1 MFFNYVKRDKMTNLT
16 SMKRLL
22 SGICLTMIFTLTMS
36 QDFEV
41 NLWPDMMH
49 DPNSDEKEIQVYT
62 DILRISNV
70 QVPSVA
76 VYLPAKRQAT
86 GQAVLICPGGGY
98 NILAYD
104 WEGIDVARWFASKGI
119 AAIVLKYRLPVSK
132 TIPVRHEAPLQDAQ
146 RAMRL
151 IRFNADHWN
160 IDVNKIGVIGFSAGG
175 HLASTLGTR
184 FDYNTLDPVDAID
197 EVSARPDFMVLV
209 YPVISLREQYSH
221 TGSRDALLGE
231 DADSGLI
238 DFYSNELHVSSG
250 TPPAFLVHSGDDTAV
265 PVENSLYFYQALINQ
280 EIPAEMHIYPEGG
293 HGYSLAI
300 GRGYLQTW
308 TDRLYDWLKDIDTVE
323 IPE

>member
-1 MFFNYVKRDKMTNLT
+1 MINTT
-16 SMKRLL
+16 GMKRLIP
-22 SGICLTMIFTLTMS
+22 GICLAMLFTLTMS

-41 NLWPDMMH
+41 NLWPDKVA
-49 DPNSDEKEIQVYT
+49 DANSDDRERREYS
-62 DILRISNV
+62 DILLISNV

-76 VYLPAKRQAT
+76 VFLPAQRHAT

-98 NILAYD
+98 NVLAYD
-104 WEGIDVARWFASKGI
+104 WEGVDIARWFASRGI
-119 AAIVLKYRLPVSK
+119 AAIVLKYRLPGSK
-132 TIPVRHEAPLQDAQ
+132 AIPLRYEAPLQDAQ
-146 RAMRL
+146 RALRL

-184 FDYNTLDPVDAID
+184 YDYNTLDPVDAID

-209 YPVISLREQYSH
+209 YPVISFREQYSH

-231 DADSGLI
+231 DADSSLI

-250 TPPAFLVHSGDDTAV
+250 TPPAFLVHSGDDSVV
-265 PVENSLYFYQALINQ
+265 PVENSLNFYQALIN
-280 EIPAEMHIYPEGG
+280 EGIPAEMHIFPEGG

-308 TDRLYDWLKDIDTVE
+308 TDRLYDWLKDIDIVE
-323 IPE
+323 FSE